1 MVLLHQFIDTIMFL
15 KIFLGIIIIGLLA
28 GGGYYF
34 WQSRGAATTSE
45 TAETTPTPDTEQPTP
60 TPEENVEKDAFSIEI
75 QNGSGIA
82 GEAGRAQELLEGDD
96 FKVTGTANA
105 DNYDYEE
112 TVIQAG
118 DDVPDA
124 WIDELIA
131 SLEKNYTVQTR
142 IDDKGDSDA
151 DVVVIVGKFDDNG
164 ESMVTEEETTDEEV
178 TPTPEESAEEPTET
192 PTPSPTP

>member
-1 MVLLHQFIDTIMFL
+1 MFL

-34 WQSRGAATTSE
+34 WQSRVAATT
-45 TAETTPTPDTEQPTP
+45 TETTETSPTPDIEQPTP
-60 TPEENVEKDAFSIEI
+60 TPEKNVEKDAFSIEI

-96 FKVTGTANA
+96 FKVNGTANA

-131 SLEKNYTVQTR
+131 TLEKNYTVQTR
-142 IDDKGDSDA
+142 IDDKGTSDA
-151 DVVVIVGKFDDNG
+151 DVVVIVGKFDDSG
-164 ESMVTEEETTDEEV
+164 ESMVTEEEATTDEEV
-178 TPTPEESAEEPTET
+178 TPTPEEESEDPTNT
-192 PTPSPTP
+192 PSPSPTP